1 MTTPC
6 CHKGWLPFDLEIVA
20 EDSSVMS
27 FRRVVFAVGQFVET
41 NFPDLR
47 NEQKDRTMKLL
58 LADDSGTMRTIQKRC
73 LLKLGLAETDIT
85 EAEDGQQALTQ
96 FEGGTFD
103 VVLSDWNMPNM
114 DGLTFLQKVR
124 EINKDVPF
132 IMITT
137 EAERARVVT
146 AIQAGVT
153 DYLVKPFTP
162 DDLRAKLEKWVA
174 APV

>member
-1 MTTPC
+1 M
-6 CHKGWLPFDLEIVA
+6 KQII
-20 EDSSVMS
+20 S
-27 FRRVVFAVGQFVET
+27 
-41 NFPDLR
+41 DLR
-47 NEQKDRTMKLL
+47 NEQGIQTMKLL

-96 FEGGTFD
+96 FESANFD

-124 EINKDVPF
+124 ETNKDVPF